1 MVARRDRT
9 VKQYFATIGSY
20 LAQLSSSL
28 DELPLDRIAA
38 VVELLDRVRERGG
51 RVFTFGNGG
60 SAATASHIACD
71 FAKGAAG
78 GGRPGLKAIALT
90 DNMALV
96 TALAND
102 TDYKNVFAAQV
113 GWLVGP
119 GDVVI
124 GISGSGNSPN
134 VLNGVITAGIRGAT
148 TVGFSG
154 FGGGELSS
162 LVDIAVVTENE
173 VIEQVEDIHLLLG
186 HVMTTCLRQTVPEV
200 ATVPDALP
208 METLV
213 PLALSACRLPAP

>member
-1 MVARRDRT
+1 MVAPRERT
-9 VKQYFATIGSY
+9 GKRHFATISSY

-28 DELPLDRIAA
+28 EGLPLDQIGA
-38 VVELLDRVRERGG
+38 VVELLDRTRERGG

-90 DNMALV
+90 DNIPLV
-96 TALAND
+96 TAWAND

-113 GWLVGP
+113 GWLVVP

-124 GISGSGNSPN
+124 GISASGNSPN
-134 VLNGVITAGIRGAT
+134 VLNGIIAAGIRGAT

-154 FGGGELSS
+154 FGGGELGS
-162 LVDIAVVTENE
+162 LVDIAVITDNRV
-173 VIEQVEDIHLLLG
+173 VEQVEDIHLLLG
-186 HVMTTCLRQTVPEV
+186 HVLTTCLRRAGSDVVTVPGSLPGEV
-200 ATVPDALP
+200 PA
-208 METLV
+208 
-213 PLALSACRLPAP
+213 PLALSSSR